1 MKTQIKVGDTFE
13 VVEILSYDGYINAF
27 VPHKTTL
34 KYMGGFICNH
44 ESYRNGFVRLSML
57 DIINRLHLSD
67 SEVKPIGRLTI
78 TKVK

>member
-34 KYMGGFICNH
+34 KYMGKFICNH
-44 ESYRNGFVRLSML
+44 ESYRKGFIHLSML
-57 DIINRLHLSD
+57 ERSNRLHLSD
-67 SEVKPIGRLTI
+67 SEVKPIGRLII
-78 TKVK
+78 TKLK